1 MITSFL
7 LHPATTFV
15 TGAVLSLG
23 AVTLLL
29 NSCAGP
35 NRSAAEVAAYNSAL
49 SRSRTAGPA
58 ANTPEEKA
66 AIARFT
72 SLLQNIGSASYL
84 RENTSRVYASDA
96 YLNDTLTTKHGA
108 AAIQAYFIKTSESL
122 KSSTVTIDDVTRS
135 GENHY
140 IRWTMVVAAPA
151 LSHGEPVHSIGI
163 SQVRFNEE
171 GKVTF
176 HQDFWDSGQNF
187 YGKLPV
193 AGGIIGFIKKKLE

>member
-1 MITSFL
+1 MISAFF

-15 TGAVLSLG
+15 AGAVLSLG
-23 AVTLLL
+23 GMALFL

-35 NRSAAEVAAYNSAL
+35 NRSAAEIAAYNGAL
-49 SRSRTAGPA
+49 QRSRTAGPA
-58 ANTPEEKA
+58 ANTAEEKA

-84 RENTSRVYASDA
+84 REHTSRVYASDA
-96 YLNDTLTTKHGA
+96 YLNDTLTTQHGA

-122 KSSTVTIDDVTRS
+122 KSSTVTIDDISRS

-140 IRWTMVVAAPA
+140 VRWTMVVASPA
-151 LSHGEPVHSIGI
+151 LSHGESVHSIGI

-193 AGGIIGFIKKKLE
+193 AGGIISFIKKKLE